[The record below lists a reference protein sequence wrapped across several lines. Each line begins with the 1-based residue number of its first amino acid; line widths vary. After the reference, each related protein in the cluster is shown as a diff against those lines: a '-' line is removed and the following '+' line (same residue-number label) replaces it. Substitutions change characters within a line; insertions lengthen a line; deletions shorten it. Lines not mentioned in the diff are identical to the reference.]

1 MAANRQQGAY
11 LMEFIAGFT
20 TFPAGLILLGSS
32 STLFGVLLT
41 IAGIGMLVHSVVGFR
56 RIKKL
61 EYSGG
66 S

>member
-20 TFPAGLILLGSS
+20 
-32 STLFGVLLT
+32 LFGVLLT
-41 IAGIGMLVHSVVGFR
+41 IAGIGMLVHSAVGFR